1 METNIYS
8 INKHNRIECLSI
20 LGILTMV
27 TLLLVSCGTE
37 NQLLEM
43 NTDSVRTRIMTRGVN
58 KPMPTTFFAYSDR
71 RLEALIATLR
81 DINDN
86 TPFVTLFQEEYGMP
100 LWDFA
105 YTISEEEG
113 DIYFIP
119 IFDAR
124 TPLEIRSFWFFRISG
139 GLMTYAPY
147 KLDETFIS
155 DSEQRFIFD
164 FLNYLVFG
172 ENNTSGAIFVE
183 KAPQT
188 RAWITV
194 TRCWDVYTGTAEHLE
209 FSYSNCI
216 DTTYWIDEVFV
227 WNSVPDPSRGEGG
240 SLPLTGNE
248 GGGGN
253 YHSAPSSNVI
263 FKNDSFSE
271 DTWRVLDIMLNEI
284 LDDCMGESL
293 YNEIKKRLN
302 GDKMAIRIV
311 DGIDSGYNWNT
322 YTLSLNVNKLESNVF
337 FHELMHLY
345 QTLQETTSSFEN
357 ALMNR
362 EIEAHYAQYLFL
374 RKQSIWEENYED
386 IYKRSQR
393 GRAIINLEIFI
404 DKRGSLKDGTL
415 AELAE
420 CFISENVVSVFRMNE
435 AYKNYSFDLNSGVLQ
450 VFSNINVLTQNCK

>member
-1 METNIYS
+1 METNTYS
-8 INKHNRIECLSI
+8 INKHNLIECLSI

-27 TLLLVSCGTE
+27 TFLFVSCETE

-43 NTDSVRTRIMTRGVN
+43 NTDSVRTRIMTRGMN

-86 TPFVTLFQEEYGMP
+86 IPFVTSFQEEYGMP

-113 DIYFIP
+113 DIYFVP

-147 KLDETFIS
+147 KFDETFIS

-227 WNSVPDPSRGEGG
+227 WNSVPDPSRGERG
-240 SLPLTGNE
+240 SLPLTG
-248 GGGGN
+248 GGGG
-253 YHSAPSSNVI
+253 SSGSGSQAI
-263 FKNDSFSE
+263 FGNDQLTE
-271 DTWRVLDIMLNEI
+271 DTWKLLDDMLDEI
-284 LDDCMGESL
+284 LDDCMGGNL
-293 YNEIKKRLN
+293 YNEIKKQLN
-302 GDKMAIRIV
+302 GDKVTIQIV
-311 DGIDSGYNWNT
+311 DGIDSSYNWNT
-322 YTLSLNVNKLESNVF
+322 NTLSLNVNDLESYAYL
-337 FHELMHLY
+337 HELIHLY
-345 QTLQETTSSFEN
+345 QTLQETISSFEN
-357 ALMNR
+357 TLMNR
-362 EIEAHYAQYLFL
+362 EIEAQYAQYLFL
-374 RKQSIWEENYED
+374 RKQPVWQEKYEEVYR
-386 IYKRSQR
+386 RSQR
-393 GRAIINLEIFI
+393 GNAIINLDVYI
-404 DKRGSLKDGTL
+404 DEHGSLQDESL

-420 CFISENVVSVFRMNE
+420 CFISENVVSALQMYE
-435 AYKNYSFDLNSGVLQ
+435 AYANYPFDVNQGVLQ
-450 VFSNINVLTQNCK
+450 MFSNINVLTKNCD